1 MSVKLLIVD
10 DEPKLRDL
18 LVGILSQ
25 DGLEITTASSGAEAL
40 TLIAQSPPQLMIL
53 DVKMSGMDGLEVLR
67 QVKATHPRI
76 GVFLL
81 TGFDDDTIEQ
91 QSRELGA
98 WGVIHKPPVFA
109 EIRQLISDAITKL
122 PPP

>member
-25 DGLEITTASSGAEAL
+25 DGLKITTASSGAEAL
-40 TLIAQSPPQLMIL
+40 TLISQNPPQLMIL
-53 DVKMSGMDGLEVLR
+53 DVRMAEMDGLEVLR
-67 QVKATHPRI
+67 RVKATAPQI

-91 QSRELGA
+91 EGRTLGA
-98 WGVIHKPPVFA
+98 LGIIHKPPAFA
-109 EIRQLISDAITKL
+109 EIRQLIKDAIAKL
-122 PPP
+122 PPS